1 MRLPL
6 KEKTKNQHTVIL
18 LNQFYENI
26 KNVFEDSIRNN
37 IVNIETK
44 VMLGDFSVIETKS
57 FDPNRIVSLFQNFEK
72 MVNTKSK
79 NWQSV
84 PIQST
89 KSDDIRR
96 LYFQLSLEIDKFY
109 FYIYMGIQFH
119 SLLYY
124 QIDKQ
129 VIQISKEIR
138 ELEQLNKSA
147 KSEITVKG
155 DQIIKQ
161 ELEKLGY
168 KGVDNTQLF
177 EELFTHS
184 DLTRSLVEK
193 ASSIEENYPDIE
205 KNNDQ
210 IIKLKKEL
218 ENLIIETYH
227 IDLASLDQNKMLQ
240 GENGM
245 VIYVDFEMIKNKK
258 TKEKTSVINFEKI
271 PKETVDA
278 INNELY
284 FLHDLMKKELKTD
297 LDQIK

>member
-6 KEKTKNQHTVIL
+6 KEKGKKTQDTVIL

-37 IVNIETK
+37 IVTIETK

-57 FDPNRIVSLFQNFEK
+57 FDPNKILTLFQNFEK
-72 MVNTKSK
+72 MLNTKSK

-84 PIQST
+84 PVQST

-129 VIQISKEIR
+129 VIQTAKKIR
-138 ELEQLNKSA
+138 ELEQLNNSA
-147 KSEITVKG
+147 KSEISIKG

-168 KGVDNTQLF
+168 TGVDNTQLF
-177 EELFTHS
+177 EELFTQK
-184 DLTRSLVEK
+184 DLTRNLVEK

-210 IIKLKKEL
+210 ILNLKKEL

-278 INNELY
+278 IKNEFY
-284 FLHDLMKKELKTD
+284 FLHDLMKKELKA
-297 LDQIK
+297 

>member
-1 MRLPL
+1 
-6 KEKTKNQHTVIL
+6 
-18 LNQFYENI
+18 
-26 KNVFEDSIRNN
+26 
-37 IVNIETK
+37 
-44 VMLGDFSVIETKS
+44 MLGDFSVIDTKS
-57 FDPNRIVSLFQNFEK
+57 FDPNKILALFQNFEK
-72 MVNTKSK
+72 MLNTKSK

-129 VIQISKEIR
+129 VIQVSKKVR
-138 ELEQLNKSA
+138 ELEQLNNDA
-147 KSEITVKG
+147 KSEITIKG

-168 KGVDNTQLF
+168 TGVDNTQLF
-177 EELFTHS
+177 EELFTQK
-184 DLTRSLVEK
+184 DLTRNLVEK

-218 ENLIIETYH
+218 ENMIIEIYQ

-245 VIYVDFEMIKNKK
+245 VIYIDFEMIKNKK

-278 INNELY
+278 IKNELY
-284 FLHDLMKKELKTD
+284 FLHDLMKKGLKA
-297 LDQIK
+297 

>member
-6 KEKTKNQHTVIL
+6 NEKGKKNQDTVIF

-37 IVNIETK
+37 IVTIETK

-57 FDPNRIVSLFQNFEK
+57 FDPNKILTLFQNFEK
-72 MVNTKSK
+72 MLNAKSK

-84 PIQST
+84 PVQST

-129 VIQISKEIR
+129 VIQTAKKIR
-138 ELEQLNKSA
+138 ELEQLNNSA
-147 KSEITVKG
+147 KSEISIKG

-168 KGVDNTQLF
+168 TGVDNTQLF
-177 EELFTHS
+177 EELFTQK
-184 DLTRSLVEK
+184 DLTRNLVEK

-218 ENLIIETYH
+218 EDMIIEIYQ

-278 INNELY
+278 IKNEFY
-284 FLHDLMKKELKTD
+284 FLHDLMKKELKA
-297 LDQIK
+297 

>member
-6 KEKTKNQHTVIL
+6 KEKAKKNQDTVIL

-26 KNVFEDSIRNN
+26 KSVFEESIRNN
-37 IVNIETK
+37 IVTIETK
-44 VMLGDFSVIETKS
+44 VMLGDFSVIDTKS
-57 FDPNRIVSLFQNFEK
+57 FDPNKILTLFQNFEK
-72 MVNTKSK
+72 MLNTKSK

-129 VIQISKEIR
+129 VIQVSKKVR
-138 ELEQLNKSA
+138 ELEQLNTDA
-147 KSEITVKG
+147 KSEITKKG

-168 KGVDNTQLF
+168 TGVDNTQLF
-177 EELFTHS
+177 EELFTQS
-184 DLTRSLVEK
+184 DLTRNLVEK

-210 IIKLKKEL
+210 ISKLKKEL

-284 FLHDLMKKELKTD
+284 FLHDLMKKELKAD
-297 LDQIK
+297 LD

>member
-6 KEKTKNQHTVIL
+6 KEKGKNPDMIIL
-18 LNQFYENI
+18 LNKFYENI
-26 KNVFEDSIRNN
+26 KDVFENSIRANTVT
-37 IVNIETK
+37 IDTK
-44 VMLGDFSVIETKS
+44 VMLADFSVIETSS
-57 FDPNRIVSLFQNFEK
+57 FDPNKIVTLFQNLERL
-72 MVNTKSK
+72 VNAKSK
-79 NWQSV
+79 NWQTV

-96 LYFQLSLEIDKFY
+96 LYFQVSLEIDKFY

-124 QIDKQ
+124 QIDKE
-129 VIQISKEIR
+129 VIQKSKQIR
-138 ELEQLNKSA
+138 ELQELNNSA
-147 KSEITVKG
+147 KSEITIKG
-155 DQIIKQ
+155 DQIIKD

-168 KGVDNTQLF
+168 KDVDNTQLF
-177 EELFTHS
+177 EELFTHN
-184 DLTRSLVEK
+184 DLSKSLIEK
-193 ASSIEENYPDIE
+193 ASSIEDNYPDIE
-205 KNNDQ
+205 KNNEQ
-210 IIKLKKEL
+210 ISKLKKDL

-271 PKETVDA
+271 PKESIDA
-278 INNELY
+278 IKNELD
-284 FLHDLMKKELKTD
+284 FLYDLMKNELKT
-297 LDQIK
+297 

>member
-6 KEKTKNQHTVIL
+6 KEKGKNPDTIIIL
-18 LNQFYENI
+18 NKFYENI
-26 KNVFEDSIRNN
+26 KDVFENSIRANT
-37 IVNIETK
+37 VTVDTK
-44 VMLGDFSVIETKS
+44 VMLADFSVIETSS
-57 FDPNRIVSLFQNFEK
+57 FDPNKIVTLFQNLERL
-72 MVNTKSK
+72 VNAKSK
-79 NWQSV
+79 NWQTV

-96 LYFQLSLEIDKFY
+96 LYFQVSLEIDKFY

-124 QIDKQ
+124 QIDKE
-129 VIQISKEIR
+129 VIQKSKQIR
-138 ELEQLNKSA
+138 ELQELNNSA
-147 KSEITVKG
+147 KSEITIKG
-155 DQIIKQ
+155 DQIIKD

-168 KGVDNTQLF
+168 KDVNNTQLF
-177 EELFTHS
+177 EELFTHN
-184 DLTRSLVEK
+184 DLSKSLIEK
-193 ASSIEENYPDIE
+193 ASSIEDNYPDIE
-205 KNNDQ
+205 KNNEQ
-210 IIKLKKEL
+210 ISKLKKDL

-271 PKETVDA
+271 PKESIDA
-278 INNELY
+278 IKNRARISVRFDE
-284 FLHDLMKKELKTD
+284 K
-297 LDQIK
+297 

>member
-6 KEKTKNQHTVIL
+6 KEKAKKNQDTVIL

-26 KNVFEDSIRNN
+26 KSVFEESIRNN
-37 IVNIETK
+37 IVTIETK
-44 VMLGDFSVIETKS
+44 VMLGDFSVIDIKS
-57 FDPNRIVSLFQNFEK
+57 FDPNKILTLFQNFEK
-72 MVNTKSK
+72 MLNTKSK

-129 VIQISKEIR
+129 VIQVSKKVR
-138 ELEQLNKSA
+138 ELEQLNNDA
-147 KSEITVKG
+147 KSEITIKG

-168 KGVDNTQLF
+168 TGVDNTQLF
-177 EELFTHS
+177 EELFTQK
-184 DLTRSLVEK
+184 DLTRNLVEK

-218 ENLIIETYH
+218 ENMIIEIYQ

-278 INNELY
+278 IKNELY
-284 FLHDLMKKELKTD
+284 FLHDLMKKGLKE
-297 LDQIK
+297 

>member
-6 KEKTKNQHTVIL
+6 KEKAKKNQDTVVL

-26 KNVFEDSIRNN
+26 KSVFEESIRNN
-37 IVNIETK
+37 IVTIETK
-44 VMLGDFSVIETKS
+44 VMLGDFSVIDTKS
-57 FDPNRIVSLFQNFEK
+57 FDPNKILNLFQNFEK
-72 MVNTKSK
+72 MLNTKSK

-129 VIQISKEIR
+129 VIQVSKKVR
-138 ELEQLNKSA
+138 ELEQLNNDA
-147 KSEITVKG
+147 KSEITIKG

-168 KGVDNTQLF
+168 TGVDNTQLF
-177 EELFTHS
+177 EELFTQK
-184 DLTRSLVEK
+184 DLTRNLVEK

-218 ENLIIETYH
+218 ENMIIEIYQ

-278 INNELY
+278 IKNELY
-284 FLHDLMKKELKTD
+284 LLHDLMKKGLKA
-297 LDQIK
+297 

>member
-6 KEKTKNQHTVIL
+6 NEKGKTQDTIIL

-26 KNVFEDSIRNN
+26 KDVFENSIRAN
-37 IVNIETK
+37 IVTIDTK
-44 VMLGDFSVIETKS
+44 VMLADFSVIDVSS
-57 FDPNRIVSLFQNFEK
+57 FDPNKIVTLFQNFEK
-72 MVNTKSK
+72 MVNNRSK

-96 LYFQLSLEIDKFY
+96 LYFQVSLEVDKFY

-124 QIDKQ
+124 QVDKQ
-129 VIQISKEIR
+129 VIQISKQIR
-138 ELEQLNKSA
+138 ELQELNNSA
-147 KSEITVKG
+147 KSEITIKG
-155 DQIIKQ
+155 DQLIKN

-168 KGVDNTQLF
+168 KDVDNTQLF

-184 DLTRSLVEK
+184 DLSNSLIEK
-193 ASSIEENYPDIE
+193 ASSIEGNYPDIE
-205 KNNDQ
+205 KNIDQ
-210 IIKLKKEL
+210 IADLKKEL

-245 VIYVDFEMIKNKK
+245 VLYVDFEMIKNKK

-271 PKETVDA
+271 PQESIEVIK
-278 INNELY
+278 NELE
-284 FLHDLMKKELKTD
+284 FLYDLMKNELK
-297 LDQIK
+297 

>member
-6 KEKTKNQHTVIL
+6 KEKGKNHDTIIL
-18 LNQFYENI
+18 LNQFYNNI
-26 KNVFEDSIRNN
+26 KDVFENSIKNS
-37 IVNIETK
+37 IVTIDTK
-44 VMLGDFSVIETKS
+44 VMLGDFSVIETTS
-57 FDPNRIVSLFQNFEK
+57 FDPNKIVTLFQNFER
-72 MVNTKSK
+72 MVNTKTT

-84 PIQST
+84 PVQST

-96 LYFQLSLEIDKFY
+96 LYFQLSLEIEKFY

-129 VIQISKEIR
+129 IIQISKQIR
-138 ELEQLNKSA
+138 ELEESNNSA
-147 KSEITVKG
+147 KSEITIKG

-161 ELEKLGY
+161 ELENLGY
-168 KGVDNTQLF
+168 KGIDNTHLF
-177 EELFTHS
+177 EELFTHN
-184 DLTRSLVEK
+184 DLTENLIEK

-210 IIKLKKEL
+210 IVNLKKEL

-271 PKETVDA
+271 PKE
-278 INNELY
+278 
-284 FLHDLMKKELKTD
+284 
-297 LDQIK
+297 

>member
-6 KEKTKNQHTVIL
+6 NEKGKTQDTIIL

-26 KNVFEDSIRNN
+26 KDVFENSIRAN
-37 IVNIETK
+37 IVTVDTK
-44 VMLGDFSVIETKS
+44 VMLADFSVIDVSS
-57 FDPNRIVSLFQNFEK
+57 FDPNKIVTLFQNFEK
-72 MVNTKSK
+72 MVNNRSK

-96 LYFQLSLEIDKFY
+96 LYFQVSLEVDKFY

-124 QIDKQ
+124 QVDKQ
-129 VIQISKEIR
+129 VIQISKQIR
-138 ELEQLNKSA
+138 ELQELNNSA
-147 KSEITVKG
+147 KSEITIKG
-155 DQIIKQ
+155 DQIIKN

-168 KGVDNTQLF
+168 KDVDNTQLF

-184 DLTRSLVEK
+184 DLSNSLIEK
-193 ASSIEENYPDIE
+193 ASSIEGNYPDIE
-205 KNNDQ
+205 KNIDQ
-210 IIKLKKEL
+210 IAKLKKEL

-245 VIYVDFEMIKNKK
+245 VLYVDFEMIKNKK

-271 PKETVDA
+271 PQESIEVIK
-278 INNELY
+278 NELE
-284 FLHDLMKKELKTD
+284 FLYDLMKNELK
-297 LDQIK
+297 

>member
-6 KEKTKNQHTVIL
+6 KEKGKNPDTIIL
-18 LNQFYENI
+18 LNKFYENI
-26 KNVFEDSIRNN
+26 KDVFENSITTN
-37 IVNIETK
+37 IVTVDTK
-44 VMLGDFSVIETKS
+44 VMLADFSVINVSS
-57 FDPNRIVSLFQNFEK
+57 FDPNKIVTLFQNFEK
-72 MVNTKSK
+72 MVNNRSK

-84 PIQST
+84 PVQST

-96 LYFQLSLEIDKFY
+96 LYFQVSLEVDKFY

-124 QIDKQ
+124 QVDKQ
-129 VIQISKEIR
+129 VIQISKQIR
-138 ELEQLNKSA
+138 ELQELNNSA
-147 KSEITVKG
+147 KSEITIKG
-155 DQIIKQ
+155 DQIIKN

-168 KGVDNTQLF
+168 KDVDNTQLF

-184 DLTRSLVEK
+184 DLSNSLIEK
-193 ASSIEENYPDIE
+193 ASSIEGNYPDME
-205 KNNDQ
+205 KNIDQ
-210 IIKLKKEL
+210 IAKLKKEL

-245 VIYVDFEMIKNKK
+245 VLYVDFEMIKNKK

-271 PKETVDA
+271 PKESIEA
-278 INNELY
+278 IKNELE
-284 FLHDLMKKELKTD
+284 FLYDLMKNELKA
-297 LDQIK
+297 

>member
-6 KEKTKNQHTVIL
+6 NEKGKNHDTIIL
-18 LNQFYENI
+18 LNKFYESI
-26 KNVFEDSIRNN
+26 KDIFENSITAN
-37 IVNIETK
+37 IVTIDTK
-44 VMLGDFSVIETKS
+44 VMLADFSVIETSS
-57 FDPNRIVSLFQNFEK
+57 FDPNKIVTLFQNFER

-96 LYFQLSLEIDKFY
+96 LYFQVSLEIDKFY

-124 QIDKQ
+124 QVDKQ
-129 VIQISKEIR
+129 VIQISKQIR
-138 ELEQLNKSA
+138 ELQELNNSA
-147 KSEITVKG
+147 KSEITIKG

-168 KGVDNTQLF
+168 KDVNNTQLF

-184 DLTRSLVEK
+184 DLSKSLIEK

-210 IIKLKKEL
+210 IAKLKKDL

-271 PKETVDA
+271 PKESIDA
-278 INNELY
+278 MKHELE
-284 FLHDLMKKELKTD
+284 FMHDLMKNELKA
-297 LDQIK
+297 

>member
-6 KEKTKNQHTVIL
+6 KEKAKKNQDTVIL

-26 KNVFEDSIRNN
+26 KSVFEESIRNN
-37 IVNIETK
+37 IVTIETK
-44 VMLGDFSVIETKS
+44 VMLGDFSVIDTKS
-57 FDPNRIVSLFQNFEK
+57 FDPNKILNLFQNFEK
-72 MVNTKSK
+72 MLNTKSK

-129 VIQISKEIR
+129 VIQVSKKVR
-138 ELEQLNKSA
+138 ELEQLNNDA
-147 KSEITVKG
+147 KSEITIKG

-168 KGVDNTQLF
+168 TGVDNTQLF
-177 EELFTHS
+177 EELFTQK
-184 DLTRSLVEK
+184 DLTRNLVEK

-218 ENLIIETYH
+218 ENMIIEIYQ

-278 INNELY
+278 IKNELY
-284 FLHDLMKKELKTD
+284 FLHDLMKKGLKA
-297 LDQIK
+297 

>member
-1 MRLPL
+1 
-6 KEKTKNQHTVIL
+6 
-18 LNQFYENI
+18 
-26 KNVFEDSIRNN
+26 
-37 IVNIETK
+37 
-44 VMLGDFSVIETKS
+44 
-57 FDPNRIVSLFQNFEK
+57 
-72 MVNTKSK
+72 
-79 NWQSV
+79 
-84 PIQST
+84 
-89 KSDDIRR
+89 
-96 LYFQLSLEIDKFY
+96 
-109 FYIYMGIQFH
+109 MGIQFH

-129 VIQISKEIR
+129 VIQVSKKVR
-138 ELEQLNKSA
+138 ELEQLNNDA
-147 KSEITVKG
+147 KSEITIKG

-168 KGVDNTQLF
+168 TGVDNTQLF
-177 EELFTHS
+177 EELFTQK
-184 DLTRSLVEK
+184 DLTRNLVEK

-218 ENLIIETYH
+218 ENMIIEIYQ

-278 INNELY
+278 IKNELY
-284 FLHDLMKKELKTD
+284 FLHDLMKKGLKA
-297 LDQIK
+297 

>member
-6 KEKTKNQHTVIL
+6 KEKAKKNQDTVIL

-26 KNVFEDSIRNN
+26 KSVFEESIRNN
-37 IVNIETK
+37 IVTIETK
-44 VMLGDFSVIETKS
+44 VMLGDFSVIDIKS
-57 FDPNRIVSLFQNFEK
+57 FDPNKILTLFQNFEK
-72 MVNTKSK
+72 MLNTKSK

-129 VIQISKEIR
+129 VIQVSKKVR
-138 ELEQLNKSA
+138 ELEQLNNDA
-147 KSEITVKG
+147 KSEITIKG

-168 KGVDNTQLF
+168 TGVDNTQLF
-177 EELFTHS
+177 EELFTQK
-184 DLTRSLVEK
+184 DLTRNLVEK

-218 ENLIIETYH
+218 ENMIIEIYQ

-278 INNELY
+278 IKNELY
-284 FLHDLMKKELKTD
+284 FLHDLMKKGLKA
-297 LDQIK
+297 

>member
-6 KEKTKNQHTVIL
+6 KEKGKNPNIITL
-18 LNQFYENI
+18 LNKFYENI
-26 KNVFEDSIRNN
+26 KDVFENSIRNN
-37 IVNIETK
+37 IVTIDTK
-44 VMLGDFSVIETKS
+44 VMLADFSVIDVTS
-57 FDPNRIVSLFQNFEK
+57 FDPNKIVTLFQNFEK
-72 MVNTKSK
+72 TVNTQSK
-79 NWQSV
+79 NWRVV
-84 PIQST
+84 PVQST

-96 LYFQLSLEIDKFY
+96 LYFQMSLEIDNFY

-124 QIDKQ
+124 QVDKQ
-129 VIQISKEIR
+129 VIQLSKQIR
-138 ELEQLNKSA
+138 ELQEINNSA
-147 KSEITVKG
+147 RDEITVRG

-168 KGVDNTQLF
+168 KDVDNTQLF
-177 EELFTHS
+177 EELFTRN
-184 DLTRSLVEK
+184 DLSKNLIDK
-193 ASSIEENYPDIE
+193 ASSIEENYPEIE
-205 KNNDQ
+205 KNNAQ
-210 IIKLKKEL
+210 ITKLKKEL

-271 PKETVDA
+271 PNDS
-278 INNELY
+278 IDSMNNELE
-284 FLHDLMKKELKTD
+284 FLFDLMQNEFRV
-297 LDQIK
+297 

>member
-6 KEKTKNQHTVIL
+6 KEKAKKNQDTVIL

-26 KNVFEDSIRNN
+26 KSVFEESIRNN
-37 IVNIETK
+37 IVTIETK
-44 VMLGDFSVIETKS
+44 VMLGDFSVIDTKS
-57 FDPNRIVSLFQNFEK
+57 FDPNKILALFQNFEK
-72 MVNTKSK
+72 MLNTKSK

-89 KSDDIRR
+89 ISDDIRR

-129 VIQISKEIR
+129 VIQVSKKVR
-138 ELEQLNKSA
+138 ELEQLNNDA
-147 KSEITVKG
+147 KSEITIKG

-168 KGVDNTQLF
+168 TGVDNTQLF
-177 EELFTHS
+177 EELFTQK
-184 DLTRSLVEK
+184 DLTRNLVEK

-218 ENLIIETYH
+218 ENMIIEIYQ

-245 VIYVDFEMIKNKK
+245 VIYIDFG
-258 TKEKTSVINFEKI
+258 TF
-271 PKETVDA
+271 
-278 INNELY
+278 
-284 FLHDLMKKELKTD
+284 H
-297 LDQIK
+297 Q

>member
-6 KEKTKNQHTVIL
+6 KEKGKNPHAIIL
-18 LNQFYENI
+18 LNKFYENI
-26 KNVFEDSIRNN
+26 KDVFENSIRAN
-37 IVNIETK
+37 IFSIDTK
-44 VMLGDFSVIETKS
+44 VMLADFSVIEASS
-57 FDPNRIVSLFQNFEK
+57 FDPNKIAILFQNFER

-84 PIQST
+84 PVQST

-96 LYFQLSLEIDKFY
+96 LYLQVSLEIDKFY
-109 FYIYMGIQFH
+109 FYVYMGIQFH

-124 QIDKQ
+124 QVDKQ
-129 VIQISKEIR
+129 VIQISKQIR
-138 ELEQLNKSA
+138 ELQELNNSA
-147 KSEITVKG
+147 KSEITIKG
-155 DQIIKQ
+155 DQIIKV

-168 KGVDNTQLF
+168 KDVDNTQLF
-177 EELFTHS
+177 EELFTRN
-184 DLTRSLVEK
+184 DLSKNLIEK

-210 IIKLKKEL
+210 IAKLKKDL
-218 ENLIIETYH
+218 ENLIVETYH

-245 VIYVDFEMIKNKK
+245 VMYVDFEMIKNKK

-271 PKETVDA
+271 PKESIDA
-278 INNELY
+278 IKIELDFLYELMKNEL
-284 FLHDLMKKELKTD
+284 KA
-297 LDQIK
+297 

>member
-6 KEKTKNQHTVIL
+6 KEKGKNPDMIIL
-18 LNQFYENI
+18 LNKFYENI
-26 KNVFEDSIRNN
+26 KDVFENSIRANTVT
-37 IVNIETK
+37 IDTK
-44 VMLGDFSVIETKS
+44 VMLADFSVIETSS
-57 FDPNRIVSLFQNFEK
+57 FDPNKIVTLFQNLERL
-72 MVNTKSK
+72 VNAKSK
-79 NWQSV
+79 NWQTV

-96 LYFQLSLEIDKFY
+96 LYFQVSLEIDKFY

-124 QIDKQ
+124 QIDKE
-129 VIQISKEIR
+129 VIQKSKQIR
-138 ELEQLNKSA
+138 ELQELNNST
-147 KSEITVKG
+147 KSEITIKG
-155 DQIIKQ
+155 DQIIKD

-168 KGVDNTQLF
+168 KDVDNTQLF
-177 EELFTHS
+177 EELFTHN
-184 DLTRSLVEK
+184 DLSKSLIEK
-193 ASSIEENYPDIE
+193 ASSIEDNYPDIE
-205 KNNDQ
+205 KNNEQ
-210 IIKLKKEL
+210 ISKLKKDL

-271 PKETVDA
+271 PKESIDA
-278 INNELY
+278 IKNELD
-284 FLHDLMKKELKTD
+284 FLYDLMKNELKT
-297 LDQIK
+297 

>member
-6 KEKTKNQHTVIL
+6 KEKAKKNQDTVIL

-26 KNVFEDSIRNN
+26 KSVFEESIRNN
-37 IVNIETK
+37 IVIIETK
-44 VMLGDFSVIETKS
+44 VMLGDFSVIDTKS
-57 FDPNRIVSLFQNFEK
+57 FDPNKILTLFQNFEK
-72 MVNTKSK
+72 MLNTKSK

-129 VIQISKEIR
+129 VIQVSKKVR
-138 ELEQLNKSA
+138 ELEQLNNDA
-147 KSEITVKG
+147 KSEITIKG

-168 KGVDNTQLF
+168 TGVDNTQLF
-177 EELFTHS
+177 EELFTQK
-184 DLTRSLVEK
+184 DLTRNLVEK

-218 ENLIIETYH
+218 DNMIIEIYQ

-278 INNELY
+278 IKNELY
-284 FLHDLMKKELKTD
+284 FLHDLMKKGLKA
-297 LDQIK
+297 

>member
-6 KEKTKNQHTVIL
+6 KEKAKKNQDTVVL

-26 KNVFEDSIRNN
+26 KSVFEESIRNN
-37 IVNIETK
+37 IVTIETK
-44 VMLGDFSVIETKS
+44 VMLGDFSVIDTKS
-57 FDPNRIVSLFQNFEK
+57 FDPNKILNLFQNFER
-72 MVNTKSK
+72 MLNTKSK

-129 VIQISKEIR
+129 VIQVSKKVR
-138 ELEQLNKSA
+138 ELEQLNNEA
-147 KSEITVKG
+147 KSEITIKG

-168 KGVDNTQLF
+168 TGINNTQLF
-177 EELFTHS
+177 EELFTHK
-184 DLTRSLVEK
+184 DLTRNLVEK

-218 ENLIIETYH
+218 ENMIIEIYQ

-278 INNELY
+278 IKNELY
-284 FLHDLMKKELKTD
+284 FLHDLMKKGLKA
-297 LDQIK
+297 

>member
-6 KEKTKNQHTVIL
+6 KEKGKNPDTIIL
-18 LNQFYENI
+18 LNKFYENI
-26 KNVFEDSIRNN
+26 KDVFENSITTN
-37 IVNIETK
+37 IVTVDTK
-44 VMLGDFSVIETKS
+44 VMLADFSVINVSS
-57 FDPNRIVSLFQNFEK
+57 FDPNKIVTLFQNFEK
-72 MVNTKSK
+72 MVNNRSK

-84 PIQST
+84 PVQST

-96 LYFQLSLEIDKFY
+96 LYFQVSLEVDKFY

-124 QIDKQ
+124 QVDKQ
-129 VIQISKEIR
+129 VIQISKQIR
-138 ELEQLNKSA
+138 ELQELNNSV
-147 KSEITVKG
+147 KSEITIKG
-155 DQIIKQ
+155 DQIIKN

-168 KGVDNTQLF
+168 KDVDNTQLF

-184 DLTRSLVEK
+184 DLSNSLIEK
-193 ASSIEENYPDIE
+193 ASSIEGNYPDME
-205 KNNDQ
+205 KNIDQ
-210 IIKLKKEL
+210 IAKLKKEL

-245 VIYVDFEMIKNKK
+245 VLYVDFEMIKNKK

-271 PKETVDA
+271 PKESIEA
-278 INNELY
+278 IKNELE
-284 FLHDLMKKELKTD
+284 FLYDLMKNELKA
-297 LDQIK
+297 

>member
-84 PIQST
+84 PTQST

-129 VIQISKEIR
+129 VIQISKKIR

-177 EELFTHS
+177 EELFTQS
-184 DLTRSLVEK
+184 DLTRNLVEK

-210 IIKLKKEL
+210 ITKLKKEL
-218 ENLIIETYH
+218 ENMIIETYH

-297 LDQIK
+297 LD

>member
-6 KEKTKNQHTVIL
+6 KEKGKNHDTIIL
-18 LNQFYENI
+18 LNKFYEEI
-26 KNVFEDSIRNN
+26 KDVFENSIRDN
-37 IVNIETK
+37 IVTIDTK
-44 VMLGDFSVIETKS
+44 VMLADFSVIDTSS
-57 FDPNRIVSLFQNFEK
+57 FDPNKILTLFQNLEK

-84 PIQST
+84 PVQST

-96 LYFQLSLEIDKFY
+96 LYFQASLEIDKFY

-124 QIDKQ
+124 QVDKQ
-129 VIQISKEIR
+129 VIQISKQIR
-138 ELEQLNKSA
+138 DLEQLNNSA
-147 KSEITVKG
+147 KNEITIKG
-155 DQIIKQ
+155 DQIIKH

-168 KGVDNTQLF
+168 KDVDNTQLF
-177 EELFTHS
+177 EELFTRN
-184 DLTRSLVEK
+184 DLSKNLIEK
-193 ASSIEENYPDIE
+193 ASTIEENYPDIE

-210 IIKLKKEL
+210 IAKLKKEL
-218 ENLIIETYH
+218 ENMTIETYR
-227 IDLASLDQNKMLQ
+227 IDMASLDQNKMLQ

-271 PKETVDA
+271 PKQTIDA
-278 INNELY
+278 MNNELE
-284 FLHDLMKKELKTD
+284 FLYDLMKNELKA
-297 LDQIK
+297 

>member
-129 VIQISKEIR
+129 VIQISKKIR

-155 DQIIKQ
+155 DQIIKL

-177 EELFTHS
+177 EELFTQS
-184 DLTRSLVEK
+184 DLTRNLVEK

-210 IIKLKKEL
+210 ITKLKKEL

-297 LDQIK
+297 LD

>member
-6 KEKTKNQHTVIL
+6 KEKGKNPDTIIL
-18 LNQFYENI
+18 LNKFYENI
-26 KNVFEDSIRNN
+26 KDVFEKSITAN
-37 IVNIETK
+37 VVSVDTK
-44 VMLGDFSVIETKS
+44 VMLADFSVIQVSS
-57 FDPNRIVSLFQNFEK
+57 FDPSKIVTLFQNFEK
-72 MVNTKSK
+72 LVNTKSK

-84 PIQST
+84 PTQST

-96 LYFQLSLEIDKFY
+96 LYFQVSLEIDKFY

-124 QIDKQ
+124 QIDKE
-129 VIQISKEIR
+129 VIQKSKQIR
-138 ELEQLNKSA
+138 ELQELNSSA
-147 KSEITVKG
+147 KSEITIKG
-155 DQIIKQ
+155 DQIIKD

-168 KGVDNTQLF
+168 KDVDNTQLF
-177 EELFTHS
+177 EELFTHK
-184 DLTRSLVEK
+184 DLSKSLIEK
-193 ASSIEENYPDIE
+193 ASSIEDNYPDIE
-205 KNNDQ
+205 KNNEQ
-210 IIKLKKEL
+210 ILKLNKDL

-271 PKETVDA
+271 PKESIDA
-278 INNELY
+278 IKNELE
-284 FLHDLMKKELKTD
+284 FLYDLMKNELKA
-297 LDQIK
+297 